1 MRYLI
6 IGLGIY
12 GSNLARDLTDMGHEV
27 IGADR
32 SGVIVDT
39 IKDYIST
46 AYVIDSTDE
55 TALAALPLNVV
66 DLVIVAIGEN
76 FGASIKTVALL

>member
-12 GSNLARDLTDMGHEV
+12 GSNLAVDLTNMGHEV
-27 IGADR
+27 IGADVNA
-32 SGVIVDT
+32 SLVEA

-46 AYVIDSTDE
+46 AYIIDSTDE
-55 TALAALPLNVV
+55 ISLSVLPLKNV

-76 FGASIKTVALL
+76 FARSLC